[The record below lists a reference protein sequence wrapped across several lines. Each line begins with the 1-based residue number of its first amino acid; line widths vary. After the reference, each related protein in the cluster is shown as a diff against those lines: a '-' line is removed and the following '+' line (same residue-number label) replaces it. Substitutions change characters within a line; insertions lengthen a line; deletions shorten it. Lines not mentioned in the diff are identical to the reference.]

1 MQVKYPR
8 HSMLSFYTIL
18 LISLLFVK
26 EIFNGT
32 SAEQDIG
39 SPILYFYIYIF
50 VYFISV
56 LHGKSFTKI
65 RF

>member
-18 LISLLFVK
+18 LISLLFVE

-39 SPILYFYIYIF
+39 SPILYLYIY
-50 VYFISV
+50 
-56 LHGKSFTKI
+56 L
-65 RF
+65 